1 VEERPRDPQY
11 FLSDDSY
18 LDQCA
23 TRLQQWLNGKK
34 NVLCLTGAGLS
45 TESGIPDYRGFGGSY
60 HKGHKPIVHD
70 QFMNS
75 SSTRQRYWARAM
87 IGWRDFANASPNDGH
102 KALAQLEQ
110 MNKIG
115 VTFEDSSDYYDSTNE
130 EATLQ
135 WAYSTGSQRMSI
147 ITQNVDG
154 LHRKAGT
161 NDAYLTELHGRNDI
175 LRCMNCGSFH
185 SRHEYQDLLDVLN
198 SEYLQSLSSNERI
211 GGEGEEG
218 DKEMQRPDGD
228 ANIERDSYDDIV
240 VPSCPSCRVNNN
252 YNNNNDDANVMA
264 SGILKPNVVFF
275 GDSVPK
281 HRVNRC
287 MAAVRA
293 ADGLLCVGSS
303 LAVHSAFRFVR
314 EAANQ
319 QIPIAILNVGETRAE
334 TSGLEVLKIEAPAG
348 ITLKKLVEKVSQ

>member
-1 VEERPRDPQY
+1 
-11 FLSDDSY
+11 
-18 LDQCA
+18 
-23 TRLQQWLNGKK
+23 
-34 NVLCLTGAGLS
+34 
-45 TESGIPDYRGFGGSY
+45 
-60 HKGHKPIVHD
+60 
-70 QFMNS
+70 MNNA
-75 SSTRQRYWARAM
+75 STRQRYWARAM

-102 KALAQLEQ
+102 KALAQLEK

-115 VTFEDSSDYYDSTNE
+115 VTFEDSSEYYDSTNE

-135 WAYSTGSQRMSI
+135 WAYSTGSQHMSI

-161 NDAYLTELHGRNDI
+161 KDAYLTELHGRNDI
-175 LRCMNCGSFH
+175 LRCMKCGSFH
-185 SRHEYQDLLDVLN
+185 SRHEYQDLLDDLN
-198 SEYLQSLSSNERI
+198 YEYLQSLSSNER
-211 GGEGEEG
+211 GGG

-240 VPSCPSCRVNNN
+240 VPSCPSCSVNVNRK
-252 YNNNNDDANVMA
+252 DTKTT
-264 SGILKPNVVFF
+264 GILKPNVVFF

-293 ADGLLCVGSS
+293 ADGLLCIGSS

-314 EAANQ
+314 EATNQ
-319 QIPIAILNVGETRAE
+319 EIPIAILNVGETRAE
-334 TSGLEVLKIEAPAG
+334 SSELDVLKIEAPAG
-348 ITLKKLVEKVSQ
+348 ITLKNLVKKLSLEGS